1 MDSRSKFPTVGF
13 QADISAFADV
23 YFGLR
28 LDFFDAHAMWS
39 CCVIR
44 GKEESAT
51 GADAASFVSARTGA
65 ETASYISALPE
76 KAQPWD
82 HPSAKHSNGSTAR
95 KNTMEDGEASKD
107 LSSRAA

>member
-51 GADAASFVSARTGA
+51 GTDAASFVSARTGA
-65 ETASYISALPE
+65 EAASSP
-76 KAQPWD
+76 
-82 HPSAKHSNGSTAR
+82 GSMDAYKTWPQEFLAR
-95 KNTMEDGEASKD
+95 HVVKPHKW
-107 LSSRAA
+107 LVPH